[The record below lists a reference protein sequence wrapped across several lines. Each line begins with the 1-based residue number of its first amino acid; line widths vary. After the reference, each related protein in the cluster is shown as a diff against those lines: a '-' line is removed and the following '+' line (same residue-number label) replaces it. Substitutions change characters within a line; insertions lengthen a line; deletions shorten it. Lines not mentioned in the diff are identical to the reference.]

1 MATQKPTSY
10 KDSRTHI
17 YTVDMGDGT
26 IAEVE
31 GPANATPEQLQQFI
45 AQQQTDKS
53 TGLDAYAGIG
63 TAPDEGQAGLDPI
76 GESEFARPED
86 RAFAEK
92 AQALLVNGG
101 TRQQFDDLSRQYGY
115 PLYGPDLDEAIA
127 AKGIGWR
134 IGVPLGG
141 HQEASILAP
150 VANSDLG
157 AMAGFAGDTGAIGLS
172 DEIAGLAGGDSIGD
186 VIAGTGEAQRRAQ
199 LLKDTARE
207 ERPIASAAGQ
217 LVGGLTGVA
226 GFGKLAGSG
235 RQLAADTAFGA
246 AYGAGESND
255 NREMGAA
262 LGGGSALAGSYFGGK
277 LLDKFSA
284 ASAARQP
291 SGAASKV
298 AAAKDFDINIPM
310 GATGRAGAIME
321 KGLDILPGSAGVMQK
336 GRDVL
341 NEEVGNAVETVADQF
356 GDPTSFQGM
365 GEAAQSGAKKWIDKF
380 ERVAGKLY
388 DAIPIGPKASS
399 DIGQTRAAL
408 ESLTTK
414 FESNPEL
421 AEAFKNTKL
430 NRYLDALT
438 EKVTRQDTGILDAS
452 GNPITRD
459 VSSGGRLSWE
469 DLKDFRS
476 RIGEEIGEQ
485 RFSDS
490 LTKTELRALYA
501 ALSEDMKATARSQGP
516 AALAKF
522 ERANTQYR
530 LGQERID
537 DALTTILG
545 DTSKMAPESAAARMQ
560 AIAKAGKSTSDI
572 KRLAAIRASMPA
584 EEWGQVSNSL
594 IRLMGQ
600 PLNSAGREFNAQTF
614 IKVYDDM
621 APEAKNLFFSDRG
634 RDSLR
639 ARLDEFSG
647 VVRNLA
653 ENNALRNTSGTAGAA
668 NAAALA
674 SLLPAAIFSP
684 AVAAGLAGQTAGSY
698 GLAKLWT
705 NPRFVQW
712 ATGYAKMVA
721 AAAKAGTQPQGVGK
735 QIGLLKKVAAAE
747 PAIAQDALGLQQY
760 LVQQFAASPGKLA
773 AGENADDGGPVP
785 PQ

>member
-284 ASAARQP
+284 ARVARGPSKAAQ
-291 SGAASKV
+291 KV
-298 AAAKDFDINIPM
+298 AAAQDFDINLPL
-310 GATGRAGAIME
+310 GATGRSSAIIE
-321 KGLDILPGSAGVMQK
+321 KGLDILPGSASVMQK

-341 NEEVGNAVETVADQF
+341 NEEVGNAVESVADQF
-356 GDPTSFQGM
+356 GDPTSFQGV
-365 GEAAQSGAKKWIDKF
+365 GDAVQSGANKWIDKF
-380 ERVAGKLY
+380 ERVAGKAY
-388 DAIPIGPKASS
+388 DAIPISPNAKASLGNTVAKLQ
-399 DIGQTRAAL
+399 DINGQFA
-408 ESLTTK
+408 
-414 FESNPEL
+414 SNPKL
-421 AEAFKNTKL
+421 QEAMMNSRL
-430 NRYLDALT
+430 RRYLDALG
-438 EKVTRQDTGILDAS
+438 DGD
-452 GNPITRD
+452 
-459 VSSGGRLSWE
+459 LSWN
-469 DLKDFRS
+469 DLKAFRS
-476 RIGEEIGEQ
+476 RIGEEIGDQ
-485 RFSDS
+485 RFSDGTMKS
-490 LTKTELRALYA
+490 ELRGLYA
-501 ALSEDMKATARSQGP
+501 ALSDDMKATAVNQGP
-516 AALAKF
+516 KALAKF
-522 ERANTQYR
+522 ERANTLYR
-530 LGQERID
+530 QGKS
-537 DALTTILG
+537 ALTAHCPQSLG
-545 DTSKMAPESAAARMQ
+545 TRWTSRQRRRRQRCKPLRVAESRSQTSRSWRQSAHPCLPTNGARSLMAWFACL
-560 AIAKAGKSTSDI
+560 G
-572 KRLAAIRASMPA
+572 
-584 EEWGQVSNSL
+584 
-594 IRLMGQ
+594 
-600 PLNSAGREFNAQTF
+600 
-614 IKVYDDM
+614 
-621 APEAKNLFFSDRG
+621 
-634 RDSLR
+634 
-639 ARLDEFSG
+639 
-647 VVRNLA
+647 
-653 ENNALRNTSGTAGAA
+653 
-668 NAAALA
+668 
-674 SLLPAAIFSP
+674 SP
-684 AVAAGLAGQTAGSY
+684 
-698 GLAKLWT
+698 
-705 NPRFVQW
+705 
-712 ATGYAKMVA
+712 
-721 AAAKAGTQPQGVGK
+721 
-735 QIGLLKKVAAAE
+735 
-747 PAIAQDALGLQQY
+747 
-760 LVQQFAASPGKLA
+760 
-773 AGENADDGGPVP
+773 
-785 PQ
+785 